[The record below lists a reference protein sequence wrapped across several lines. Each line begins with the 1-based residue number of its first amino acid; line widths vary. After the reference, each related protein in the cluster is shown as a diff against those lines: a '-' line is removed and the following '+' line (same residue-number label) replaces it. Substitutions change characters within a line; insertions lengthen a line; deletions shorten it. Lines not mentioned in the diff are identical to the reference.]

1 MTEWNET
8 APGTKR
14 PVLGRTPLTAYLRDT
29 HAVRVIG
36 MEGGLL
42 TGIFSIK
49 QINTH
54 TSMSFGARI
63 WGLSC
68 SLGKGGRFYTKSH
81 SGWKAKS
88 ESEKNFLV
96 VGRVPDSAGTRDRS
110 P

>member
-68 SLGKGGRFYTKSH
+68 SLAKRRPSSH
-81 SGWKAKS
+81 KITQWV
-88 ESEKNFLV
+88 ESEE
-96 VGRVPDSAGTRDRS
+96 
-110 P
+110 